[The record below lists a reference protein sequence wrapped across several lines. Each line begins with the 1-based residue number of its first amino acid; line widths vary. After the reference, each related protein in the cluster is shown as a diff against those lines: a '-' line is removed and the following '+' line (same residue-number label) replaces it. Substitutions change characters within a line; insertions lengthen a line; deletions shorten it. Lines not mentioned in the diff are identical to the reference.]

1 MPKCMAIKILREV
14 NMRKKVVERKP
25 YRIREDGLV
34 LTIARSENGVYIQKL
49 GTDEVY
55 VEAIDVETTP
65 YVYVETTKKIK
76 K

>member
-1 MPKCMAIKILREV
+1 
-14 NMRKKVVERKP
+14 MRKKVVERKP

>member
-1 MPKCMAIKILREV
+1 MAIKILREV

>member
-1 MPKCMAIKILREV
+1 
-14 NMRKKVVERKP
+14 MRKKVVERKP

-55 VEAIDVETTP
+55 AEAIDVETAP
-65 YVYVETTKKIK
+65 YVYVDTKKKIK